1 MHVHQTKRSRQCAWS
16 PNHKFVGS
24 GCWHRTVS
32 IVWTAQT
39 SHAQYIEV
47 IHPPGCMAVWNSSK
61 LSRHSS
67 LGDHYLSCTYLPF
80 FVFHFKNH
88 TTYFHSENF
97 DFITIFFKKNIV
109 LFSMLPSCLV
119 IFPHSPRNI
128 VMSIVPFEFVMFYLQ
143 QKNNLFT
150 IIIIIY

>member
-1 MHVHQTKRSRQCAWS
+1 MCIKRNEVASVR
-16 PNHKFVGS
+16 G
-24 GCWHRTVS
+24 HRTINLSVPVVGIGLWAS
-32 IVWTAQT
+32 CEPLRRHMLNILRP
-39 SHAQYIEV
+39 YI
-47 IHPPGCMAVWNSSK
+47 PPGCMAVWNSSK
-61 LSRHSS
+61 MSRHSS

-97 DFITIFFKKNIV
+97 DFITIFLKKNIV
-109 LFSMLPSCLV
+109 LFSMLPSCRV